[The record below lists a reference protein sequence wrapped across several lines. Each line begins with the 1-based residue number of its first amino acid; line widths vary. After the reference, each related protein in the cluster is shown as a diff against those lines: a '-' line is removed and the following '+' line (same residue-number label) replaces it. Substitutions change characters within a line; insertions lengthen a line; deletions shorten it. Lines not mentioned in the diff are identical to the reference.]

1 MAEIKRVIVFAYDN
15 NEHGGGCNDIHS
27 VVSTFE
33 ETVKA
38 AWSDEARKNND
49 TIDIYD
55 IQKEQAV
62 CSFYL
67 TVQGDCLRDE

>member
-33 ETVKA
+33 
-38 AWSDEARKNND
+38 
-49 TIDIYD
+49 
-55 IQKEQAV
+55 
-62 CSFYL
+62 
-67 TVQGDCLRDE
+67 